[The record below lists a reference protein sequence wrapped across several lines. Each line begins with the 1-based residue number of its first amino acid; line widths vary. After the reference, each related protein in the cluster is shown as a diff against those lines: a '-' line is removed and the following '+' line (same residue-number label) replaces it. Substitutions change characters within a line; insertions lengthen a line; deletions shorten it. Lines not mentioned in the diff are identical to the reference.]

1 MFANGLAYRNGPTF
15 LNIEDD
21 LVSLDALLE
30 LAHALDEAVV
40 VCKEIDK
47 RFDQDYFSPVDLQNR
62 ERLKSGKIRASDVQF
77 NPNDPK

>member
-47 RFDQDYFSPVDLQNR
+47 RFDQDNF
-62 ERLKSGKIRASDVQF
+62 
-77 NPNDPK
+77 

>member
-1 MFANGLAYRNGPTF
+1 MVNNEFLKKLFSTIHSLQTVLHFSTVFANGLAYRNGPTF

-47 RFDQDYFSPVDLQNR
+47 RFDQDNL
-62 ERLKSGKIRASDVQF
+62 
-77 NPNDPK
+77 